1 MESFSWKALS
11 LLSGA
16 LAAIAVRNVLGAV
29 WPGRA
34 EPPLNPADRRIDWTD
49 AMAWGVA
56 SGIGA
61 GIARVVSKR
70 SAAAAWEKAT
80 GNPPPGIKPA

>member
-1 MESFSWKALS
+1 METSSWKVLS

-16 LAAIAVRNVLGAV
+16 LAAIAVRSLLGKV
-29 WPGRA
+29 WPGSN
-34 EPPLNPADRRIDWTD
+34 EPPLNPADRRIQWSD
-49 AMAWGVA
+49 AMVWGVA
-56 SGIGA
+56 SGVGA

-70 SAAAAWEKAT
+70 TAATAWEKAT

>member
-16 LAAIAVRNVLGAV
+16 LAAIAVRSLLSKV
-29 WPGRA
+29 WPGSNQ
-34 EPPLNPADRRIDWTD
+34 PPLNPADRRIDWSS
-49 AMAWGVA
+49 AMVWGVA
-56 SGIGA
+56 SGVGA
-61 GIARVVSKR
+61 GIARVLSKR
-70 SAAAAWEKAT
+70 TAAKAWEKAT